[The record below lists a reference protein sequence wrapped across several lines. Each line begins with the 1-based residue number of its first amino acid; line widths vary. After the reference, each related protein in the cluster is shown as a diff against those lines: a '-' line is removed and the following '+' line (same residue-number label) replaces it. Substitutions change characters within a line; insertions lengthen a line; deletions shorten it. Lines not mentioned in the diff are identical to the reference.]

1 MFDFFSL
8 EIRLLRS
15 IIDLKQIYDKKMTI
29 RELKKEISKYAD
41 NDKVVV
47 YWTDGYDCQ
56 NIDIEYCTTTDNGEC
71 LIMTDYY

>member
-47 YWTDGYDCQ
+47 YWTDGYDCYHVE
-56 NIDIEYCTTTDNGEC
+56 IEYVTTAEDGVP
-71 LIMTDYY
+71 LIFTEY